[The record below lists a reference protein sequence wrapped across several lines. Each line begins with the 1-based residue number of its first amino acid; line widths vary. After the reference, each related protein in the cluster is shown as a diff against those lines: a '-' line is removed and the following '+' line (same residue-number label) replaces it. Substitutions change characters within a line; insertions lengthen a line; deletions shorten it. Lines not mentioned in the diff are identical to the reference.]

1 MRYGDD
7 YKKLPVYSKESGK
20 GTEVVPDVY
29 VFTDQIVNVIFIGIP
44 GNDEFIIVD
53 AGMPKRGDKIIEAAK
68 ERFGPDAKPS
78 AIILTH
84 GHFDHVGSIIELIE
98 EWQVPVYIHKKELP
112 YVTGR
117 KAYPEPDYKAN
128 GGMVVKVSKAF
139 PTDPIDLEDKVS
151 TLPLDGTV
159 PFLPEFRWLPVP
171 GHTEGQVALF
181 RESDRLI
188 IAADAFVTTK
198 QESLYAVF
206 TQKEEV
212 NGPPRY
218 LTPDWDTAKESLRK
232 IVELDPYYGITGH
245 GEPMSG
251 EPLKEG
257 LLHVLN
263 NWEDVAMPNKGK
275 FVDD

>member
-53 AGMPKRGDKIIEAAK
+53 TGMPKRGDKIIEAAK

-198 QESLYAVF
+198 QESLYAVL

-232 IVELDPYYGITGH
+232 IVELDPYYGITGR